1 MQKKLLTTGNM
12 YKRSD
17 GRWVGVVWYMDES
30 GERKRKSFCGTTKQK
45 VGKKITAYIES
56 FNESIAVTD
65 ETKKKLRESMRS
77 WLEVFKFPS
86 VERTT
91 YDRCECTA
99 KNQIYPKLGDRY
111 VGDITA
117 ADVKNLLTDEMNDG
131 YAYTTVK
138 KVYTILGEYFKVL
151 YQQEQIP
158 RNPMTN
164 VEMIKRSN
172 FMAGQG
178 KENLPVNET
187 VTVFTDDELERF
199 KTEAF
204 RTNQNGSRKYQQSAA
219 YILMLNTGIR
229 TGEALGLMN
238 SDIDLDNRV
247 MHVRRGVKEIY
258 NREGTKA
265 TSGRSVN
272 VGKLKSM
279 SSKRDVPLN
288 NTAIEMIKDLRKES
302 YYGEDSPLI
311 PDENGNYTRPVNFR
325 KRYYRILKAA
335 KIEKKGLHSF
345 RHTFATRLVNGIK
358 QADGTIRSLTPRQV
372 ADILGHSTS
381 QITELYYVK
390 KDTKRLSGLTNEFE
404 L

>member
-187 VTVFTDDELERF
+187 VTIFTEDELNRF

-204 RTNQNGSRKYQQSAA
+204 RTNPNGRRRYQQSAA

-238 SDIDLDNRV
+238 SDIDLENRV

>member
-138 KVYTILGEYFKVL
+138 KVYTILGEYFRVL

-187 VTVFTDDELERF
+187 VTIFTDDELDRF

-204 RTNQNGSRKYQQSAA
+204 GTNQNGRRKYQQSAA

>member
-30 GERKRKSFCGTTKQK
+30 GERKRKSFSGTTKQK

-187 VTVFTDDELERF
+187 VTIFTDDELERF

-204 RTNQNGSRKYQQSAA
+204 RTNSNGSRRYQQSAA

-288 NTAIEMIKDLRKES
+288 DTAIEMIKDLRKES

-390 KDTKRLSGLTNEFE
+390 KDTKRLSGLTNGFE

>member
-1 MQKKLLTTGNM
+1 
-12 YKRSD
+12 
-17 GRWVGVVWYMDES
+17 
-30 GERKRKSFCGTTKQK
+30 
-45 VGKKITAYIES
+45 
-56 FNESIAVTD
+56 
-65 ETKKKLRESMRS
+65 
-77 WLEVFKFPS
+77 
-86 VERTT
+86 
-91 YDRCECTA
+91 
-99 KNQIYPKLGDRY
+99 
-111 VGDITA
+111 
-117 ADVKNLLTDEMNDG
+117 
-131 YAYTTVK
+131 
-138 KVYTILGEYFKVL
+138 
-151 YQQEQIP
+151 
-158 RNPMTN
+158 
-164 VEMIKRSN
+164 
-172 FMAGQG
+172 
-178 KENLPVNET
+178 
-187 VTVFTDDELERF
+187 
-199 KTEAF
+199 
-204 RTNQNGSRKYQQSAA
+204 
-219 YILMLNTGIR
+219 MLNTGIR

-288 NTAIEMIKDLRKES
+288 DTAIEMIKDLRKES

-390 KDTKRLSGLTNEFE
+390 KDTERLSGLTNEFE

>member
-1 MQKKLLTTGNM
+1 MQKKLLTTGNTF
-12 YKRSD
+12 KRSD
-17 GRWVGVVWYMDES
+17 GRWGGVVWYMDES
-30 GERKRKSFCGTTKQK
+30 GERKRKSFSGTTKQE

-117 ADVKNLLTDEMNDG
+117 ADIKKLLTDEMNEG
-131 YAYTTVK
+131 YTYTTVK
-138 KVYTILGEYFKVL
+138 KTYTLLGEYFKVL

-172 FMAGQG
+172 FMSGQG

-187 VTVFTDDELERF
+187 VTIFTEDELERF

-204 RTNQNGSRKYQQSAA
+204 RTNQNGRRRYQQSAA

-229 TGEALGLMN
+229 TGEALGLIN
-238 SDIDLDNRV
+238 SDIDLENRV

-258 NREGTKA
+258 NREGIEA

-288 NTAIEMIKDLRKES
+288 DTAIEMIKDLRKES

-335 KIEKKGLHSF
+335 KIEKKGLHSL
-345 RHTFATRLVNGIK
+345 RHTFATKLVNGIK